1 MYTLVQDGITPL
13 TEDQMAAVVRT
24 VDVFLMFGVRGEGSM
39 RFDRLDE
46 VMRAE
51 DDHWSAAVGRQ
62 PTQLELMAACCT
74 LETRGSLRFDFIK
87 GLMHVASVPCNGP
100 TK

>member
-1 MYTLVQDGITPL
+1 MHTLVQDGITPL
-13 TEDQMAAVVRT
+13 TEDQMAAVVRS
-24 VDVFLMFGVRGEGSM
+24 VDVFLMFGVRGGGYL

-62 PTQLELMAACCT
+62 PTQLEIMSACCL
-74 LETRGSLRFDFIK
+74 LEGQGRLRFDFIA
-87 GLMHVASVPCNGP
+87 GLMHVATVPCGRGE
-100 TK
+100 

>member
-13 TEDQMAAVVRT
+13 TEEQMDAVVRT
-24 VDVFLMFGVRGEGSM
+24 VDVFLMFGVPEIAPM
-39 RFDRLDE
+39 RFDRLVE
-46 VMRAE
+46 AMRAE

-74 LETRGSLRFDFIK
+74 LETRGNLRFDFIE
-87 GLMHVASVPCNGP
+87 GLMHVV
-100 TK
+100 

>member
-1 MYTLVQDGITPL
+1 MHTLIQDGITPL
-13 TEDQMAAVVRT
+13 TDDQMAAVVRT
-24 VDVFLMFGVRGEGSM
+24 VDVFLMFGVRGEGPI
-39 RFDRLDE
+39 RFDRLVE
-46 VMRAE
+46 IMRAE

>member
-1 MYTLVQDGITPL
+1 MHTLVQDGITPL
-13 TEDQMAAVVRT
+13 TADQMQAVVDT
-24 VDVFLMFGVRGEGSM
+24 VGCYMTGFRPAGPLRV
-39 RFDRLDE
+39 DRL
-46 VMRAE
+46 VALMRAE
-51 DDHWSAAVGRQ
+51 VGHWDVATGRR

-74 LETRGSLRFDFIK
+74 LESQGRLRFDFIE